1 MTSLK
6 GDALFN
12 RRRQGL
18 RRLRFGG
25 RRYGRS
31 AGTALRVLLPSI
43 GLDQDRFEGC
53 CRGQTQ
59 RGWPRHL
66 GALHRSSSS
75 SCCCSS
81 TGSAGAAPSLSFKT
95 EFKDPLNGRFDVTD
109 LSLDIYD
116 STCQAVFGIVRV
128 FPFRSLLP
136 QDLIQ
141 SKKKTHLRY

>member
-31 AGTALRVLLPSI
+31 AAVRVLLPSI

-53 CRGQTQ
+53 RRRQTQ

-75 SCCCSS
+75 CCSCA
-81 TGSAGAAPSLSFKT
+81 GSAGTVPCLSFKT

-128 FPFRSLLP
+128 FPF
-136 QDLIQ
+136 
-141 SKKKTHLRY
+141 